1 MSALRSAVVR
11 RLPLLAALVVGYLAG
26 WHLVS
31 AWPEAISPQHPLA
44 YSADAVIR
52 PLAILLEVEAG
63 REPPAAAGRAAEGL
77 EGSLDALVTGLPEG
91 DREGV
96 SGAARRTRR
105 EVVALVAAYRRVF
118 PTYRPGAARATSLL
132 AAAPPPSPAQA
143 RSSGP
148 ALHRVLDGGDGAG
161 LAALWASLQGRG
173 PPPEIELSRHP
184 HRLLVGLEDRGI
196 PGRLRVYGDGRAV
209 AIGPG
214 AEPARGMLR
223 LDGRELRRLVADLVR
238 GGLLAPDRF
247 EEWRHRGA
255 GGCRWLAPRPRGLI
269 VLTVQLP
276 PPEVRVTL
284 AVDGVRLAG
293 SAAELRGLERTVA
306 VPDAFL
312 GEECAPDDPVV
323 ARLRAAVAALR
334 GMADAA
340 PMTAGGSTSGGA
352 GEALPGLAVLY
363 ASFTGHRRDGLWIT
377 DGRSAGRVSPLS
389 PRAGFRATR
398 DGGLIAF
405 RDRADLV
412 LLDRRKGRRAR
423 RLGPPDWH
431 GHTALWSPDERWL
444 LLGGG
449 AFAGPA
455 RMLLGGA
462 RGHRPEPF
470 GEPGAVPLAWSADG
484 RRVYFQRFDRS
495 LAVVRRSGATAELEL
510 PGRPGAVTDLRP
522 SPGGDY
528 LAYQATH
535 LVIGQPEAALFTL
548 RTVPATGLPAP
559 GAEPTAVARHRLGFD
574 WSPSGDALV
583 YATRRSIREVAPD
596 GAGDRELVGDDFGE
610 CAFADPRVSPDGRW
624 ILFQRCSRSGMGWI
638 YAAHRDGSGA
648 RWIAYGGYPRW
659 VEGGLGGAVES
670 APPEPLKQSAAGRRP
685 ID

>member
-1 MSALRSAVVR
+1 VSALRSAVVR
-11 RLPLLAALVVGYLAG
+11 RLPLLAALGIGYLAG
-26 WHLVS
+26 WYLVS

-44 YSADAVIR
+44 YSANTVIR

-63 REPPAAAGRAAEGL
+63 RQPAAATGNAAEVL
-77 EGSLDALVTGLPEG
+77 EESLDELVAGLAEGDPEG
-91 DREGV
+91 A
-96 SGAARRTRR
+96 SATALRTRS

-118 PTYRPGAARATSLL
+118 PTFRPRAERVTSRL
-132 AAAPPPSPAQA
+132 AAAPPPSPALL

-148 ALHRVLDGGDGAG
+148 ALRRVLEGGDGAG

-173 PPPEIELSRHP
+173 RLPEIELSRDP
-184 HRLLVGLEDRGI
+184 YRLLVRLEDRGI
-196 PGRLRVYGDGRAV
+196 PGRLRVYGDGRV
-209 AIGPG
+209 VTTGPG
-214 AEPARGMLR
+214 AEPARGELW
-223 LDGRELRRLVADLVR
+223 LDDREVRRLVADLVR
-238 GGLLAPDRF
+238 GGLLAPDLSH
-247 EEWRHRGA
+247 EWRHRGA
-255 GGCRWLAPRPRGLI
+255 GGCRWLAPRPRGMI
-269 VLTVQLP
+269 TLTAWEP

-293 SAAELRGLERTVA
+293 SAAAVRGLERTVA

-312 GEECAPDDPVV
+312 GDECAPDEPVV

-340 PMTAGGSTSGGA
+340 PVTGGGSGPGGEH
-352 GEALPGLAVLY
+352 EALPGLAVLY
-363 ASFTGHRRDGLWIT
+363 ASFTGDRRDGIWIT

-389 PRAGFRATR
+389 PLAGFQATR

-423 RLGPPDWH
+423 RLGPPEWH
-431 GHTALWSPDERWL
+431 GTTALWSPDERSL

-449 AFAGPA
+449 SFEGPA

-462 RGHRPEPF
+462 RGHRLEPF

-510 PGRPGAVTDLRP
+510 PARPRTVTDLRP
-522 SPGGDY
+522 SPAGDR
-528 LAYQATH
+528 LAYHATH

-548 RTVPATGLPAP
+548 RTVPATGLPAA
-559 GAEPTAVARHRLGFD
+559 GAEPSAVARHRLGFD

-583 YATRRSIREVAPD
+583 YTTRRSIREVAPD
-596 GAGDRELVGDDFGE
+596 GTGDRELVGDDFGE
-610 CAFADPRVSPDGRW
+610 CDFADPRVSPDDRW
-624 ILFQRCSRSGMGWI
+624 ILFQRCSRSGMGSI
-638 YAAHRDGSGA
+638 YVAHRDGSGA
-648 RWIAYGGYPRW
+648 RRIGYGGYPRW
-659 VEGGLGGAVES
+659 VEGGE
-670 APPEPLKQSAAGRRP
+670 PPKRSAAVGRP